1 MPTLLALVLICVG
14 IGFVAVEVHAPGF
27 GGPGTAALVSFALAA
42 MLLID
47 DRTSVRVPV
56 GLIAAV
62 GLVGIGLA
70 GGVTVLAM
78 RVRDVPHQAPSRV
91 YGQVGVVISDLDP
104 EGTVR
109 VRAEE
114 WTAMSESGPIPAGER
129 VRVVGERGL
138 RLRVDRLEG

>member
-1 MPTLLALVLICVG
+1 MPILLAIVLIFLG
-14 IGFVAVEVHAPGF
+14 IGFIAVEVHAPGF
-27 GGPGTAALVSFALAA
+27 GGPGTAAVVCFVLAA

-47 DRTSVRVPV
+47 DRTAVRVPV
-56 GLIAAV
+56 GLIV
-62 GLVGIGLA
+62 GAGLGGIALA
-70 GGVTVLAM
+70 GGVTALAM

-91 YGQVGVVISDLDP
+91 FGQVGVVISDLDP

-114 WTAMSESGPIPAGER
+114 WTATSESGPIPAGER

>member
-1 MPTLLALVLICVG
+1 MPTFLAVVLILVG
-14 IGFVAVEVHAPGF
+14 IGFIALELHAPGF
-27 GGPGTAALVSFALAA
+27 GGPGTAAVVCFVLGA

-56 GLIAAV
+56 GLIV
-62 GLVGIGLA
+62 GAGLGGIALA
-70 GGVTVLAM
+70 GGVTALAM
-78 RVRDVPHQAPSRV
+78 RIRDVPHQAPSRMF
-91 YGQVGVVISDLDP
+91 GQVGVVISDLDP
-104 EGTVR
+104 QGTVR

-114 WTAMSESGPIPAGER
+114 WTATSESGPIPAGER